1 MEQSKEDW
9 RGSMVSPGK
18 QVGLRVDVQG
28 GQPLHCLQHV
38 DGVWSPWFEETNVS
52 VNTGGK

>member
-38 DGVWSPWFEETNVS
+38 DGVWSPWFKETNVS